1 MQPAASRRDVDG
13 CTSLVAVF
21 SDSIYSVQQTQKYGH
36 PNGVS
41 IFLLSQQGFEE
52 AGPCAAGV
60 KNMPVACFL
69 GRGRIHRLMNAP
81 GTGVGISLLFVT
93 EELDRATSKVYT
105 NNKRNAALGG
115 LT

>member
-1 MQPAASRRDVDG
+1 MK
-13 CTSLVAVF
+13 T
-21 SDSIYSVQQTQKYGH
+21 SDSERNLGFESLTLRQKKCRLWAAISFG
-36 PNGVS
+36 GE
-41 IFLLSQQGFEE
+41 FKGFEE
-52 AGPCAAGV
+52 AGPTEGGV